1 MEWIERGGIQILDL
15 SLKDIGYIKNRM
27 KKYSNLPMDL
37 ADASLMCIAEREKIE
52 QIISVDKDFSIYKTL
67 KGKFLRNLFKG
78 FYILLQFHEE
88 NRPSHE

>member
-1 MEWIERGGIQILDL
+1 MNSPSVSILWKSAIEAVLLIATMKFFNNSNID
-15 SLKDIGYIKNRM
+15 KN
-27 KKYSNLPMDL
+27 
-37 ADASLMCIAEREKIE
+37 
-52 QIISVDKDFSIYKTL
+52 FSIYKTL

>member
-1 MEWIERGGIQILDL
+1 MLIATMKFFNNSNID
-15 SLKDIGYIKNRM
+15 KN
-27 KKYSNLPMDL
+27 
-37 ADASLMCIAEREKIE
+37 
-52 QIISVDKDFSIYKTL
+52 FSIYKTL